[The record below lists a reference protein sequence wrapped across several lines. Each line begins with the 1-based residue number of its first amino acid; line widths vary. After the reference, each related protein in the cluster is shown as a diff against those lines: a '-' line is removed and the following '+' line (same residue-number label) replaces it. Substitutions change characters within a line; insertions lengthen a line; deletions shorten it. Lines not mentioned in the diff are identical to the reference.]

1 MFNVIEP
8 NPSGWDSWT
17 PCRACGKSDLSRQE
31 FEHRV
36 HEYCRSKLGP
46 NWRLDKVAS

>member
-1 MFNVIEP
+1 MFNVIES
-8 NPSGWDSWT
+8 NPSGWNRFS
-17 PCRACGKSDLSRQE
+17 PFRACGRDGLSRQE

-46 NWRLDKVAS
+46 NWRLPKKAS